1 MKLLKLRNLLMLL
14 AIGGLFT
21 FSACDDDDDSDPKP
35 TLNFIGDT
43 TTISPGGNNTVKSG
57 EPIVFSWTVSNGA
70 SDLTRF
76 TIDYV
81 APGGSSQQIFA
92 KTNLAD
98 NNATE
103 YAGTFDTTLTQTG
116 EHNFTFRVEEENGN
130 STERAITVTVEATD
144 QVQTFQQTLLAAP
157 LGSEESKSFYSASDN
172 STYTKKEAD
181 GDQAIQDKIDF
192 GYWYSQDNGA
202 ILTNTSDFP
211 AYPNLAWTNTSSAQF
226 GTTNLTVQEFDQITN
241 SDQMI
246 VDNAGNLSSKNA
258 TELSADDVVAFE
270 TDGGKKG
277 LLKVIS
283 VTDGAG
289 QNGQIKFQVKIQK

>member
-130 STERAITVTVEATD
+130 STERAITVTVESG
-144 QVQTFQQTLLAAP
+144 AP
-157 LGSEESKSFYSASDN
+157 LKSYTARMVGAQNNTDFGSFYSVRRDSVYSATGFNTSNGQFIDLIYYFGATNDATLASPSDQTVEEFDAYDVTQFNQRNETVFSPISGNIGDFQTASDLDQFESALN
-172 STYTKKEAD
+172 NSNVTKANELSTSSTYAFKLDNDKLGVFAV
-181 GDQAIQDKIDF
+181 QKIDSEDAGF
-192 GYWYSQDNGA
+192 IEIDVK
-202 ILTNTSDFP
+202 
-211 AYPNLAWTNTSSAQF
+211 
-226 GTTNLTVQEFDQITN
+226 VQP
-241 SDQMI
+241 
-246 VDNAGNLSSKNA
+246 
-258 TELSADDVVAFE
+258 
-270 TDGGKKG
+270 
-277 LLKVIS
+277 
-283 VTDGAG
+283 
-289 QNGQIKFQVKIQK
+289 